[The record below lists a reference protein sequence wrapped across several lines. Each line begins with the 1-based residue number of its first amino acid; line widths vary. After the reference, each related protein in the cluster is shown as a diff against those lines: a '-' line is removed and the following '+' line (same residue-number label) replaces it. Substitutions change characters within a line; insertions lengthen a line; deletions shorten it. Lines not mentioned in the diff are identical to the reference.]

1 MTKIHYFERFCKI
14 TLDQKAIDSLRQ
26 MDLLMIQK
34 CLVINQIKRWGAGR
48 GERQV
53 PISDFKILRLCKL

>member
-14 TLDQKAIDSLRQ
+14 TLEQEAIDSLRQ

-34 CLVINQIKRWGAGR
+34 CLVINQIKRWGAGGVKYR
-48 GERQV
+48 FQTLKFYV
-53 PISDFKILRLCKL
+53 RLCK